1 MSRKLNDWIDS
12 YLELTENSEPPTSYK
27 RWTAISLIA
36 SVMQRKCRLE
46 WGPITFYP
54 NMYIVLVGPS
64 GRCRKGTA
72 MGVGHSFLRKIG
84 ISMAAEA
91 TTREALIRSLEESGT
106 QDGFS
111 VDSKGNMYDHSSL
124 TIFSPEL
131 TVFLGYGNLQ
141 LISDLTDWY
150 DCRDEWEYRTKN
162 SGVNTIKGV
171 YVNLLG
177 ATTPDLVR
185 SALPQDAVGG
195 GLSSRM
201 IFVSEW
207 ERSKI
212 VPFPF
217 LTNANLEM
225 YELLQHDLENIY
237 AMRGNFGIT
246 DEFRAVW
253 LKWYTE
259 QDKNPPFKDNPK
271 FEGYINRRGNHV
283 LKLCM
288 ILSASENDEMVLTSV
303 HIKRAIAMLEEVEK
317 KMPSVFFGHGTSV
330 NADLTGRV
338 LQTVS
343 AMGPKGIHTQ
353 QLMRTYIGY
362 VGSPDDLTDI
372 LRKLQH
378 ADYITYDK
386 EKSMI
391 YPKDLDTS

>member
-1 MSRKLNDWIDS
+1 MSRELDDWIDS
-12 YLELTENSEPPTSYK
+12 YLEFTQNSEPPTSYH

-36 SVMQRKCRLE
+36 SVLQRKVKLE
-46 WGPITFYP
+46 WGPITFFP

-84 ISMAAEA
+84 IPLAAEA
-91 TTREALIRSLEESGT
+91 TTREALIRSLEESGM
-106 QDGFS
+106 QDGFT

-131 TVFLGYGNLQ
+131 TVFLGYNNLQ

-162 SGVNTIKGV
+162 SGTNTIKGV
-171 YVNLLG
+171 YVNMIG

-207 ERSKI
+207 ERSKV

-217 LTNANLEM
+217 LTDDDLE
-225 YELLQHDLENIY
+225 LHDKLKHDLEQIY
-237 AMRGNFGIT
+237 TMRGTFSIT
-246 DEFRAVW
+246 EEFKKVW
-253 LKWYTE
+253 LKWYVK
-259 QDKNPPFKDNPK
+259 QDQDPPFKDNPK
-271 FEGYINRRGNHV
+271 FEGYINRRGNHI

-288 ILSASENDEMVLTSV
+288 ILSASDSNEMVLKSK
-303 HIKRAIAMLEEVEK
+303 HIKRAIAFLEEVEK
-317 KMPSVFFGHGTSV
+317 KMPSVFFGHGTSAD
-330 NADLTGRV
+330 ADLTGRI

-343 AMGPKGIHTQ
+343 AMGDKGIHMN
-353 QLMRTYIGY
+353 QLMRTYVGY
-362 VGSPDDLTDI
+362 VGTPEDLLDT
-372 LRKLQH
+372 LRKLAA

-386 EKSMI
+386 KEQMI
-391 YPKDLDTS
+391 YPKDL

>member
-1 MSRKLNDWIDS
+1 MNRKLPDWIDS
-12 YLELTENSEPPTSYK
+12 YLKFTENSEPPTSYQK
-27 RWTAISLIA
+27 WTAISLIA
-36 SVMQRKCRLE
+36 SVLQRKCRLE

-72 MGVGHSFLRKIG
+72 MGVGHEFLRKLG
-84 ISMAAEA
+84 IPMAAEA
-91 TTREALIRSLEESGT
+91 TTREALIRSLEESGA

-111 VDSKGNMYDHSSL
+111 VDEKGNMYDHSSL

-131 TVFLGYGNLQ
+131 TVFLGYNNLQ

-150 DCRDEWEYRTKN
+150 DCRSEWEYRTKN

-171 YVNLLG
+171 YVNLIG

-207 ERSKI
+207 ERSKV

-217 LTNANLEM
+217 LTDDDLALHED
-225 YELLQHDLENIY
+225 LKHDLEAIY
-237 AMRGNFGIT
+237 AMRGNFSIT
-246 DEFRAVW
+246 EEFKKVW
-253 LKWYTE
+253 LKWYVH

-271 FEGYINRRGNHV
+271 FEGYVNRRGNHV

-288 ILSASENDEMVLTSV
+288 IFSASEDNEMVLKSS
-303 HIKRAIAMLEEVEK
+303 HINRAIQELEEVEK
-317 KMPSVFFGHGTSV
+317 KMPSVFFGHGTSE

-343 AMGPKGIHTQ
+343 AIGKKGIHVN
-353 QLMRTYIGY
+353 QLMRTYIGF
-362 VGSPDDLTDI
+362 VQSPDSMTEI
-372 LRKLQH
+372 IHKLKL
-378 ADYITYDK
+378 ADYIEFNRETQ
-386 EKSMI
+386 MI
-391 YPKDLDTS
+391 YPKDI